1 LEILFLSKPAVFRVE
16 KEKAKDMY
24 HPKTAVLPSFLLVL
38 MGSIDCVT
46 TVIGTLYFGAI
57 EMNPIMAGVV
67 SNMPLFMVLKLTAT
81 FCIAGTCLL
90 SAKMLNSAQD
100 KTTTSFRVGSAVVR
114 VIYLGLVAFLVVVV
128 ANNMMVL
135 LA

>member
-1 LEILFLSKPAVFRVE
+1 
-16 KEKAKDMY
+16 MY

-67 SNMPLFMVLKLTAT
+67 SNVPLFMVLKLTAT
-81 FCIAGTCLL
+81 FCIAGTYLL

-100 KTTTSFRVGSAVVR
+100 KTTTSFRVGSTVVR

-128 ANNMMVL
+128 INNVMIL

>member
-1 LEILFLSKPAVFRVE
+1 
-16 KEKAKDMY
+16 MY

-67 SNMPLFMVLKLTAT
+67 SNVPLFMVLKLTAT
-81 FCIAGTCLL
+81 FCIAGTYLL

-128 ANNMMVL
+128 INNVMIL

>member
-1 LEILFLSKPAVFRVE
+1 
-16 KEKAKDMY
+16 MY

-67 SNMPLFMVLKLTAT
+67 SNVPLFMVLKLTAT
-81 FCIAGTCLL
+81 FCIAGTYLL
-90 SAKMLNSAQD
+90 SAKMLNSAQ
-100 KTTTSFRVGSAVVR
+100 TRPLRVSE
-114 VIYLGLVAFLVVVV
+114 
-128 ANNMMVL
+128 
-135 LA
+135 LAAPS